1 MTMNWKRNSKK
12 YIAGILTIA
21 LAAGVCQSYGSMEVK
36 AQEKTLPGIEKLVY
50 DTVSSGDTFHILEI
64 VPSKEDASIGYLIG
78 GEEPVASGRKLSELP
93 SPFERVNA
101 MASLA
106 TNAGSDIVGAN
117 GLITVSP
124 YTEIENG
131 SRSEDLKGRFV
142 YRGVGGRYNYVLHG
156 ATYRKLTDNEPTS
169 EPRYARYTEMVKATE
184 LNRDLQSIIPTF
196 SRISGS
202 GGQLEIRLSNSS
214 IAETKKTYGLDIS
227 MAVPTGSLT
236 SEFNVDDY
244 IGLEMYQKNAT
255 ADSYTYL
262 GTVVKGKDLPE
273 EYRPTAET
281 GQNLTTSSVQIEAG
295 EQEEAGNQ
303 AETGG
308 QTETGNQAETGG
320 QAQAGSQAETGGQ
333 AQAGNQAETGGQTE
347 AGNQAETGGQTETG
361 NQAEAGVQAQAAD
374 QAEGMESKA
383 YLVATTSGN
392 DPSYKSE
399 TSATAPAMSSA
410 KENTAAP
417 VQTYAASGENV
428 DNNLYLLNHG
438 SKPARLWAVWDSV
451 NKVYNF
457 QSIADACFVKVT
469 ENGDY
474 YVSNATLC
482 EDGDYRIEDSYVE
495 NQTGS
500 YIRVTASSVEIKTDG
515 DAGFDRAKTYDFI
528 GDDRENA
535 LETIRYNGGINNK
548 EWFKKQVLNLSG
560 EGKYE
565 GTASVSGDV
574 DKLKIEVTTLTL
586 QELADLTNPEVSADK
601 SYCGVDL
608 DDVDLIYLSG
618 KGDYSGDEP
627 KNMKYAASKIA
638 QMVFGITDDKGNRS
652 DAARVPIIIDY
663 GFYKKNS
670 EAEHKA
676 MTNLV
681 LTLLRVSEADPD
693 KSLAKAIVKSKS
705 MFEKALDDTT
715 YKDKVNTIFTS
726 FAQTAGIEKYN
737 DKTLGALKEFLTE
750 NVYLYDDSEGNK
762 PYVASDYLT
771 DIDSSKQW
779 IYSAVKKEIQYENF
793 LTEKSGSGGN
803 KLAENITKASVTRYI
818 LNWYMHRVTM
828 KSSIRVLDLEPCC
841 DFNKTLESE
850 LQNDVV
856 NMMGMTGIYEASAIN
871 ITQMSSA
878 EFIGKIEDLNEKYDM
893 IYLGARV
900 GKMNTENGVTVYNDP
915 QMKGL
920 IYSHVGDYY
929 DYATK
934 TDTENVTQ
942 ARETYNA
949 RHRLQDASLDHSKT
963 EDDDPKN
970 KSADVYRGPGNDMN
984 STRYEEFCQFIEA
997 GYPVVIADTFI
1008 KVDNNNIPVASTA
1021 TLDKNSY
1028 FYKLVDFALQKDANG
1043 QYLYWQK
1050 NIFTESQL
1058 TDNTADTK
1066 LGTTLSARRSLFCN
1080 YLNLS
1085 KLSVNWV
1092 TTYGAAYPQE
1102 LKYNSDQNGASNGG
1116 SLEKIDGKYQ
1126 LQYIFNLQN
1135 DAAISQTGT
1144 TYDCKLFVDKNAD
1157 GRFSGSDYVEGKTY
1171 TSSEEVSG
1179 LTVYIRKG
1187 DEWNKVDP
1195 IATANGN
1202 RYELR
1207 TGETYRV
1214 IRALPEE
1221 YVGVIPWKLVFY
1233 DNADRLVRTA
1243 KSGYTS
1249 VPQQNG
1255 KKTIRVLQLLS
1266 DDNRNNWNLHDEQNN
1281 SNSTFSKCINGLT
1294 DWNVVGLDQ
1303 VGADGKVTPSK
1314 SIDSMTVTYLVN
1326 EKLKIGGTSDTDIQK
1341 IYQEA
1346 YNLFQ
1351 QYDML
1356 ILGFGDAYRF
1366 GYTYG
1371 AYDPSK
1377 GIPSGIMANVKRNL
1391 AVGWAVRDYIE
1402 SGKSI
1407 LFTHDTTSYINNIE
1421 SVVQWNDQG
1430 YAEANNTNYWYWG
1443 YEFNKTIRASVGLD
1457 RYGAL
1462 KEYYTQR
1469 AASSTGEEQKRDQE
1483 YLNTLNSYTFD
1494 EIKEPNSDNDLM
1506 QKEGLT
1512 KYTVVRFLR
1521 SYLEDLRKTGS
1532 STVKFPVE
1540 NSLLK
1545 QAGYDNGKDPEWNH
1559 PSNLLMGDYAGSS
1572 LIATQ
1577 VNDGQITQ
1585 YPYQISSKELM
1596 EINNTSYKWLEIS
1609 NTHYQ
1614 WLQPN
1619 MELDRNGDGKNDI
1632 VVWYCISG
1640 VAGGNYKD
1648 TNIYNITPNDVV
1660 NNYYIYTM
1668 GNVTYSGAGHSKPSK
1683 KSEIKLFINTMIAAY
1698 NAGVTAPSVS
1708 FKDKSGSKIQSVYM
1722 LYDPV
1727 NHIVLDD
1734 KNNGTIS
1741 VNFQA
1746 DDYNI
1751 LAGGQQ
1757 LCVEFY
1763 KSCADDTSGA
1773 ISVDGI
1779 TGKVLR
1785 LKTDGEDGL
1794 KITDSNGNVILP
1806 IERNGVMNCYPIT
1819 NGATYTLKYSSDE
1832 MGLFRTDTSGTI
1844 LNEGAQASTIYARVY
1859 TVYDNGSKV
1868 TPCGIAELSISA
1880 EELFELD

>member
-1 MTMNWKRNSKK
+1 MKKNLKHNTKK

-21 LAAGVCQSYGSMEVK
+21 LAAGVCQSYGSMEVS
-36 AQEKTLPGIEKLVY
+36 AQEMTLPGIEKLVQ
-50 DTVSSGDTFHILEI
+50 DTVASSDGTFHILEI
-64 VPSKEDASIGYLIG
+64 VPSKKDASIGYLIG
-78 GEEPVASGRKLSELP
+78 GEEPVSEGRKLSELP
-93 SPFERVNA
+93 ASSERLAA
-101 MASLA
+101 MATIDSNSLGDLAGSNGPVNFSAYREGGSRTEEIRGSFVKNTENNGQYTYTQTESVYTLYAEGDTRQRFDRYGAIETSGTSNKNKQSVSPVFSKVSGISGQNLEMTIGDTAKTALAA
-106 TNAGSDIVGAN
+106 TRYALTPYDKNSDGSMNDINNAAFNAGDYVN
-117 GLITVSP
+117 REV
-124 YTEIENG
+124 YT
-131 SRSEDLKGRFV
+131 K
-142 YRGVGGRYNYVLHG
+142 
-156 ATYRKLTDNEPTS
+156 
-169 EPRYARYTEMVKATE
+169 
-184 LNRDLQSIIPTF
+184 
-196 SRISGS
+196 
-202 GGQLEIRLSNSS
+202 
-214 IAETKKTYGLDIS
+214 
-227 MAVPTGSLT
+227 
-236 SEFNVDDY
+236 
-244 IGLEMYQKNAT
+244 T
-255 ADSYTYL
+255 ADDVYTYL
-262 GTVVKGKDLPE
+262 GKVVYGGDLPAGYAIQSTAITSE
-273 EYRPTAET
+273 NPSEASENLGEVTTAESSGLVT
-281 GQNLTTSSVQIEAG
+281 AASASGNDAAAESGNEMQTFSVQ
-295 EQEEAGNQ
+295 
-303 AETGG
+303 
-308 QTETGNQAETGG
+308 
-320 QAQAGSQAETGGQ
+320 S
-333 AQAGNQAETGGQTE
+333 
-347 AGNQAETGGQTETG
+347 
-361 NQAEAGVQAQAAD
+361 
-374 QAEGMESKA
+374 
-383 YLVATTSGN
+383 TSGN
-392 DPSYKSE
+392 DIVTSEQKNLYILNMANTTPILWAAWNENPGGTGSYTLK
-399 TSATAPAMSSA
+399 TPADGYFVHFT
-410 KENTAAP
+410 ENNT
-417 VQTYAASGENV
+417 SGEYYV
-428 DNNLYLLNHG
+428 
-438 SKPARLWAVWDSV
+438 S
-451 NKVYNF
+451 
-457 QSIADACFVKVT
+457 KVT
-469 ENGDY
+469 LSNTNGDY
-474 YVSNATLC
+474 KL
-482 EDGDYRIEDSYVE
+482 IDSYKE
-495 NQTGS
+495 NDTGKYVMVS
-500 YIRVTASSVEIKTDG
+500 SGTMQVSTRLDSGYEASNS
-515 DAGFDRAKTYDFI
+515 YDFI
-528 GDDRENA
+528 GDNA
-535 LETIRYNGGINNK
+535 KDALVTVAYDGGFYNK

-560 EGKYE
+560 SSRYE
-565 GTASVSGDV
+565 KDADYSGEVNDFN
-574 DKLKIEVTTLTL
+574 IEVTTLTL
-586 QELADLTNPEVSADK
+586 AQLAELTATDSQAYYGIN
-601 SYCGVDL
+601 L

-618 KGDYSGDEP
+618 RGS
-627 KNMKYAASKIA
+627 YAAESVNMTSAATALTKMI
-638 QMVFGITDDKGNRS
+638 FGIKDTTGERNNAD
-652 DAARVPIIIDY
+652 RVPVVMDY
-663 GFYKKNS
+663 GFYSQNK
-670 EAEHKA
+670 
-676 MTNLV
+676 T
-681 LTLLRVSEADPD
+681 
-693 KSLAKAIVKSKS
+693 LAKEPNNNQNNKILTQMALTILKVSDDNIAKEVASQGDAYWNGQTATS
-705 MFEKALDDTT
+705 LSLDDSV
-715 YKDKVNTIFTS
+715 K
-726 FAQTAGIEKYN
+726 E
-737 DKTLGALKEFLTE
+737 ALYD
-750 NVYLYDDSEGNK
+750 NVYLNDDSAT
-762 PYVASDYLT
+762 PYVASDFLADWKGNAAKAAT
-771 DIDSSKQW
+771 FE
-779 IYSAVKKEIQYENF
+779 AVLKEIQYENF
-793 LTEKSGSGGN
+793 LAKKNNNAAQMDEKIS
-803 KLAENITKASVTRYI
+803 KASITRYI
-818 LNWYMHRVTM
+818 LNWYMHRVTV
-828 KSSIRVLDLEPCC
+828 KSSIRVLDLEPCY
-841 DFNKTLESE
+841 DFKSATTLTADRVKEF
-850 LQNDVV
+850 
-856 NMMGMTGIYEASAIN
+856 MGRKDTYTGSVEIK
-871 ITQMSSA
+871 QMSSA
-878 EFIGKIEDLNEKYDM
+878 EFIGKVEDLNEKYDM

-934 TDTENVTQ
+934 TDTENVTL

-949 RHRLQDASLDHSKT
+949 RHRLQDSSLDHNKT
-963 EDDDPKN
+963 NDDDSTN

-1066 LGTTLSARRSLFCN
+1066 LGTTLSARRSVFCN

-1102 LKYNSDQNGASNGG
+1102 LKYNSNQNGASNGG

-1187 DEWNKVDP
+1187 DEWIKVDP
-1195 IATANGN
+1195 IATENGN

-1207 TGETYRV
+1207 TGEIYRV
-1214 IRALPEE
+1214 IRVLPEE

-1233 DNADRLVRTA
+1233 DNTDRLVRTA

-1303 VGADGKVTPSK
+1303 VGADGKVNPSK
-1314 SIDSMTVTYLVN
+1314 SIDSMTVTYLIN
-1326 EKLKIGGTSDTDIQK
+1326 DKLKISGTSDTDIQK
-1341 IYQEA
+1341 IYQES

-1377 GIPSGIMANVKRNL
+1377 EIPAGIMENVKRNL

-1407 LFTHDTTSYINNIE
+1407 LFTHDTTSYVNNIQ
-1421 SVVQWNDQG
+1421 SVIPYNDNG
-1430 YAEANNTNYWYWG
+1430 TAEIYHSNYWYWG

-1462 KEYYTQR
+1462 KEYYQQR
-1469 AASSTGEEQKRDQE
+1469 AASTTGEEQKRDQE
-1483 YLNTLNSYTFD
+1483 YLKTLESYTFD
-1494 EIKEPNSDNDLM
+1494 EIKEPNSDNELW
-1506 QKEGLT
+1506 QKEGVT

-1521 SYLEDLRKTGS
+1521 SYLEDLRTTNS
-1532 STVKFPVE
+1532 SEVWFPVK

-1545 QAGYDNGKDPEWNH
+1545 QAGYDNGNGPAWNY

-1585 YPYQISSKELM
+1585 YPYQISADEQ
-1596 EINNTSYKWLEIS
+1596 LEIS

-1640 VAGGNYKD
+1640 VADGNYKN

-1668 GNVTYSGAGHSKPSK
+1668 GNVTYSGAGHSTPSK
-1683 KSEIKLFINTMIAAY
+1683 ESEIKLFVNTMIAAY
-1698 NAGVTAPSVS
+1698 NAGVTAPSVR

-1794 KITDSNGNVILP
+1794 KITDSNGNVISP
-1806 IERNGVMNCYPIT
+1806 IERNGVKNCYPIT

-1832 MGLFRTDTSGTI
+1832 MGLFSTDTSGTI

-1859 TVYDNGSKV
+1859 TVYDSGSKV

-1880 EELFELD
+1880 QELFELD

>member
-1 MTMNWKRNSKK
+1 MKKNLKHNTKK

-21 LAAGVCQSYGSMEVK
+21 LAAGVCQSYGSMEVS
-36 AQEKTLPGIEKLVY
+36 AQEMTLPGIEKLVQ
-50 DTVSSGDTFHILEI
+50 DTVASSDGTFHILEI
-64 VPSKEDASIGYLIG
+64 VPSKKDASIGYLIG
-78 GEEPVASGRKLSELP
+78 GEEPVSEGRKLSELP
-93 SPFERVNA
+93 ASSERLAA
-101 MASLA
+101 MATIDSNSLGDLAGSNGPVNFSAYREGGSRTEEIRGSFVKNTENNGQYTYTQTESVYTLYAEGDTRQRFDRYGAIETSGTSNKNKQSVSPVFSKVSGISGQNLEMTIGDTAKAALAA
-106 TNAGSDIVGAN
+106 TRYALTPYDKNSDGSMNDINNAAFNAGDYVN
-117 GLITVSP
+117 REV
-124 YTEIENG
+124 YT
-131 SRSEDLKGRFV
+131 K
-142 YRGVGGRYNYVLHG
+142 
-156 ATYRKLTDNEPTS
+156 
-169 EPRYARYTEMVKATE
+169 
-184 LNRDLQSIIPTF
+184 
-196 SRISGS
+196 
-202 GGQLEIRLSNSS
+202 
-214 IAETKKTYGLDIS
+214 
-227 MAVPTGSLT
+227 
-236 SEFNVDDY
+236 
-244 IGLEMYQKNAT
+244 T
-255 ADSYTYL
+255 ADDVYTYL
-262 GTVVKGKDLPE
+262 GKVVYGGDLPAGYAIQSTAITSE
-273 EYRPTAET
+273 NPSEASENLGEVTTAESSGLVT
-281 GQNLTTSSVQIEAG
+281 AASASGNDAAAESGNEMQTFSVQ
-295 EQEEAGNQ
+295 
-303 AETGG
+303 
-308 QTETGNQAETGG
+308 
-320 QAQAGSQAETGGQ
+320 S
-333 AQAGNQAETGGQTE
+333 
-347 AGNQAETGGQTETG
+347 
-361 NQAEAGVQAQAAD
+361 
-374 QAEGMESKA
+374 
-383 YLVATTSGN
+383 TSGN
-392 DPSYKSE
+392 DIVTSEQKNLYILNMANTTPILWAAWNENPGGTGSYTLK
-399 TSATAPAMSSA
+399 TPADGYFVHFT
-410 KENTAAP
+410 ENNT
-417 VQTYAASGENV
+417 SGEYYV
-428 DNNLYLLNHG
+428 
-438 SKPARLWAVWDSV
+438 S
-451 NKVYNF
+451 
-457 QSIADACFVKVT
+457 KVT
-469 ENGDY
+469 LSNTNGDY
-474 YVSNATLC
+474 KL
-482 EDGDYRIEDSYVE
+482 IDSYKE
-495 NQTGS
+495 NDTGKYVMVS
-500 YIRVTASSVEIKTDG
+500 SGTMQVSTRLDSGYEASNS
-515 DAGFDRAKTYDFI
+515 YDFI
-528 GDDRENA
+528 GDNA
-535 LETIRYNGGINNK
+535 KDALVTVAYDGGFYNK

-560 EGKYE
+560 SSRYE
-565 GTASVSGDV
+565 KDADYSGEVNDFN
-574 DKLKIEVTTLTL
+574 IEVTTLTL
-586 QELADLTNPEVSADK
+586 AQLAELTATDSQAYYGIN
-601 SYCGVDL
+601 L

-618 KGDYSGDEP
+618 RGS
-627 KNMKYAASKIA
+627 YAAESVNMTSAATALTKMI
-638 QMVFGITDDKGNRS
+638 FGIKDTTGERNNAD
-652 DAARVPIIIDY
+652 RVPVVMDY
-663 GFYKKNS
+663 GFYSQNK
-670 EAEHKA
+670 
-676 MTNLV
+676 T
-681 LTLLRVSEADPD
+681 
-693 KSLAKAIVKSKS
+693 LAKEPNNNQNNKILTQMALTILKVSDDNIAKEVASQGDAYWNGQTATS
-705 MFEKALDDTT
+705 LSLDDSV
-715 YKDKVNTIFTS
+715 K
-726 FAQTAGIEKYN
+726 E
-737 DKTLGALKEFLTE
+737 ALYD
-750 NVYLYDDSEGNK
+750 NVYLNDDSAT
-762 PYVASDYLT
+762 PYVASDFMADWKGNAAKAAT
-771 DIDSSKQW
+771 FE
-779 IYSAVKKEIQYENF
+779 AVLKEIQYENF
-793 LTEKSGSGGN
+793 LAKKNNNAAQMDEEIS
-803 KLAENITKASVTRYI
+803 KASITRYI
-818 LNWYMHRVTM
+818 LNWYMHRVTV
-828 KSSIRVLDLEPCC
+828 KSSIRVLDLEPCY
-841 DFNKTLESE
+841 DFKSATTLTADRVKEF
-850 LQNDVV
+850 
-856 NMMGMTGIYEASAIN
+856 MGRKDTYTGSVEIK
-871 ITQMSSA
+871 QMSSA
-878 EFIGKIEDLNEKYDM
+878 EFIGKVEDLNEKYDM

-949 RHRLQDASLDHSKT
+949 RHRLQDSSLDHNKT
-963 EDDDPKN
+963 NDDDPTN

-1028 FYKLVDFALQKDANG
+1028 FYKLVQFALTKDENG

-1058 TDNTADTK
+1058 TNNTADTQ
-1066 LGTTLSARRSLFCN
+1066 LGTTLSARRSVFCN

-1102 LKYNSDQNGASNGG
+1102 LKYNSNQNGASNGG

-1249 VPQQNG
+1249 VPQQSG

-1303 VGADGKVTPSK
+1303 VNWDGTVTPSK

-1341 IYQEA
+1341 IYQES

-1366 GYTYG
+1366 GYTYS
-1371 AYDPSK
+1371 ASDISNNK
-1377 GIPSGIMANVKRNL
+1377 LDNVKRNL

-1407 LFTHDTTSYINNIE
+1407 LFTHDTTSYVNNIQ
-1421 SVVQWNDQG
+1421 SAIQWNDQG
-1430 YAEANNTNYWYWG
+1430 YKEDQKNYWYWG

-1462 KEYYTQR
+1462 KEYYQQR
-1469 AASSTGEEQKRDQE
+1469 AASTTGEEQKRDQE
-1483 YLNTLNSYTFD
+1483 YLKTLESYTFD
-1494 EIKEPNSDNDLM
+1494 EIKEPNSDNELW
-1506 QKEGLT
+1506 QKEGVT

-1532 STVKFPVE
+1532 SEVWFPVK

-1545 QAGYDNGKDPEWNH
+1545 QAGYDGGDPRWNY
-1559 PSNLLMGDYAGSS
+1559 PSSLLMGDYAGSS

-1585 YPYQISSKELM
+1585 YPYQISADEQ
-1596 EINNTSYKWLEIS
+1596 LEIS

-1640 VAGGNYKD
+1640 VADGNYKD

-1668 GNVTYSGAGHSKPSK
+1668 GNVTYSGAGHSTPSK
-1683 KSEIKLFINTMIAAY
+1683 ESEIKLFVNTMIAAY
-1698 NAGVTAPSVS
+1698 NAGVTAPSVR

-1763 KSCADDTSGA
+1763 KSCADDTAGA

-1785 LKTDGEDGL
+1785 LKTDGEHGL
-1794 KITDSNGNVILP
+1794 KITDSNGKVISP
-1806 IERNGVMNCYPIT
+1806 TERNGVKNCYPIT

-1832 MGLFRTDTSGTI
+1832 MGLFRTDTSGKI
-1844 LNEGAQASTIYARVY
+1844 LNEGAQAATIYARVY

-1880 EELFELD
+1880 QELFELD

>member
-1 MTMNWKRNSKK
+1 MKKNLKHNTKK

-21 LAAGVCQSYGSMEVK
+21 LAAGVCQSYGSMEVSAK
-36 AQEKTLPGIEKLVY
+36 EMTLPGIEKLVQ
-50 DTVSSGDTFHILEI
+50 DTVASSDGTFHILEI
-64 VPSKEDASIGYLIG
+64 VPFKKDASIGYLIG
-78 GEEPVASGRKLSELP
+78 GEEPVSDGRKLSELP
-93 SPFERVNA
+93 AASERQTA
-101 MASLA
+101 MAAINNNRLGDL
-106 TNAGSDIVGAN
+106 AGSDGPVSFATYSEGGSRTEEIRGSFVKNAENKGQYTYTQTEPEYRLFVAGDSNERYDRHSTIEASGASN
-117 GLITVSP
+117 ENKKSVSP
-124 YTEIENG
+124 VFSKVSDAAGGNLEMTIGDTGETALAATKYALTPYVENSNG
-131 SRSEDLKGRFV
+131 SM
-142 YRGVGGRYNYVLHG
+142 N
-156 ATYRKLTDNEPTS
+156 
-169 EPRYARYTEMVKATE
+169 
-184 LNRDLQSIIPTF
+184 
-196 SRISGS
+196 
-202 GGQLEIRLSNSS
+202 
-214 IAETKKTYGLDIS
+214 DINT
-227 MAVPTGSLT
+227 AA
-236 SEFNVDDY
+236 FNADDY
-244 IGLEMYQKNAT
+244 VNWEVYTKT
-255 ADSYTYL
+255 ADDVYTYL
-262 GTVVKGKDLPE
+262 GKVVYGSNLPAGYAIQSTATTSE
-273 EYRPTAET
+273 DTSGASENQGESTTAENSGLVT
-281 GQNLTTSSVQIEAG
+281 AASASGNDAAAESGNEMQTFSVQ
-295 EQEEAGNQ
+295 
-303 AETGG
+303 
-308 QTETGNQAETGG
+308 
-320 QAQAGSQAETGGQ
+320 S
-333 AQAGNQAETGGQTE
+333 
-347 AGNQAETGGQTETG
+347 
-361 NQAEAGVQAQAAD
+361 
-374 QAEGMESKA
+374 
-383 YLVATTSGN
+383 TSGN
-392 DPSYKSE
+392 DIVTSEQKIMTASEPSSE
-399 TSATAPAMSSA
+399 QKIMTASVPSS
-410 KENTAAP
+410 E
-417 VQTYAASGENV
+417 Q
-428 DNNLYLLNHG
+428 DNNLYILNMANTT
-438 SKPARLWAVWDSV
+438 PFLWATWTANSDGTGGS
-451 NKVYNF
+451 YTLTPP
-457 QSIADACFVKVT
+457 ADGYFVHFT
-469 ENGDY
+469 ENTSGDY
-474 YVSNATLC
+474 YVSKVTLSSNN
-482 EDGDYRIEDSYVE
+482 GDYKLIDSYQK
-495 NQTGS
+495 NDTGK
-500 YIRVTASSVEIKTDG
+500 YVMLSSGTMQVYLQGESG
-515 DAGFDRAKTYDFI
+515 YDALKSFDFI
-528 GDDRENA
+528 GDNAKNA
-535 LETIRYNGGINNK
+535 LDTVTYDGGFYNK

-560 EGKYE
+560 TSRYE
-565 GTASVSGDV
+565 TGSSSATGEEM
-574 DKLKIEVTTLTL
+574 DKLKIEVTTLTVE
-586 QELADLTNPEVSADK
+586 ELAKLVNPGEQA
-601 SYCGVDL
+601 YYGVDL
-608 DDVDLIYLSG
+608 DNVDLIYLSG
-618 KGDYSGDEP
+618 RGS
-627 KNMKYAASKIA
+627 YAAESVNMTSAATALTKMI
-638 QMVFGITDDKGNRS
+638 FGIKDTNGERN
-652 DAARVPIIIDY
+652 DADRVPVVMDY
-663 GFYKKNS
+663 GFYSQNKTL
-670 EAEHKA
+670 AEEPNNNQNNKI
-676 MTNLV
+676 
-681 LTLLRVSEADPD
+681 LTQMALTILKVSDD
-693 KSLAKAIVKSKS
+693 NIAKEVASKGD
-705 MFEKALDDTT
+705 A
-715 YKDKVNTIFTS
+715 YWNG
-726 FAQTAGIEKYN
+726 QTAASLS
-737 DKTLGALKEFLTE
+737 LGDSVKEALYD
-750 NVYLYDDSEGNK
+750 NVYLNDDSVT
-762 PYVASDYLT
+762 PYVASDFLT
-771 DIDSSKQW
+771 DCKGTAAKAATFG
-779 IYSAVKKEIQYENF
+779 AVLKEIQYENF
-793 LTEKSGSGGN
+793 LAKKNNSNAAQMDEEIS
-803 KLAENITKASVTRYI
+803 KASITRYI
-818 LNWYMHRVTM
+818 LNWYMHRVTV
-828 KSSIRVLDLEPCC
+828 KSSIRVLDLEPCY
-841 DFNKTLESE
+841 DFSDTLKSK
-850 LQNDVV
+850 LQTDVV
-856 NMMGMTGIYEASAIN
+856 NMMGMTGIYDASAIN

-900 GKMNTENGVTVYNDP
+900 SKMNTENGVTVYNDP

-929 DYATK
+929 DYATE
-934 TDTENVTQ
+934 TNTENVTL

-949 RHRLQDASLDHSKT
+949 RHRLQDSSLDHNKT
-963 EDDDPKN
+963 DDDDSTN

-984 STRYEEFCQFIEA
+984 STRYEEFCQFIKA
-997 GYPVVIADTFI
+997 GYPVVIADAFI

-1066 LGTTLSARRSLFCN
+1066 LGTTLSARRSVFCN

-1085 KLSVNWV
+1085 KLSVNWI

-1102 LKYNSDQNGASNGG
+1102 LKYNSNQNGASNGG

-1341 IYQEA
+1341 IYQES

-1371 AYDPSK
+1371 ASDIYYNRLD
-1377 GIPSGIMANVKRNL
+1377 NVKRNL

-1407 LFTHDTTSYINNIE
+1407 LFTHDTTSYVNNIQ
-1421 SVVQWNDQG
+1421 SAIMWNDEG
-1430 YAEANNTNYWYWG
+1430 YAEKNNTNYWYWG

-1462 KEYYTQR
+1462 KEYYQQR
-1469 AASSTGEEQKRDQE
+1469 VENSTGEEQKRDQE
-1483 YLNTLNSYTFD
+1483 YLNTLKSYTFD
-1494 EIKEPNSDNDLM
+1494 EIKEPNSDNELW
-1506 QKEGLT
+1506 QKEGVT

-1521 SYLEDLRKTGS
+1521 SYLEDLRINGS
-1532 STVKFPVE
+1532 SSVKFPVE

-1545 QAGYDNGKDPEWNH
+1545 KAGYDNGNGPDWNH

-1577 VNDGQITQ
+1577 VNEGQITQ
-1585 YPYQISSKELM
+1585 YPYQISANEQ
-1596 EINNTSYKWLEIS
+1596 LEIS

-1640 VAGGNYKD
+1640 VAEGNYQK

-1683 KSEIKLFINTMIAAY
+1683 ESEIKLFVNTMIAAY

-1708 FKDKSGSKIQSVYM
+1708 FKDKGGSKIQSVYM

-1794 KITDSNGNVILP
+1794 KITDSNGNVISP

-1819 NGATYTLKYSSDE
+1819 NGATYTLKFSSDE

-1859 TVYDNGSKV
+1859 TVYDSGSKV

-1880 EELFELD
+1880 QELFELD

>member
-1 MTMNWKRNSKK
+1 MKKNLKHNTKK

-21 LAAGVCQSYGSMEVK
+21 LAAGVCQSYGSMEVS
-36 AQEKTLPGIEKLVY
+36 AQEMTLPGIEKLVQ
-50 DTVSSGDTFHILEI
+50 DTVASSDGTFHILEI
-64 VPSKEDASIGYLIG
+64 VPSKKDASIGYLIG
-78 GEEPVASGRKLSELP
+78 GEEPVSEGRKLSELP
-93 SPFERVNA
+93 ASSERLAA
-101 MASLA
+101 MATIDSNSLGDLAGSNGPVNFSAYREGGSRTEEIRGSFVKNTENNGQYTYTQTESVYTLYAEGDTRQRFDRYGAIETSGTSNKNKQSVSPVFSKVSGISGQNLEMTIGDTAKTALAA
-106 TNAGSDIVGAN
+106 TRYALTPYDKNSDGSMNDINNAAFNAGDYVN
-117 GLITVSP
+117 REV
-124 YTEIENG
+124 YT
-131 SRSEDLKGRFV
+131 K
-142 YRGVGGRYNYVLHG
+142 
-156 ATYRKLTDNEPTS
+156 
-169 EPRYARYTEMVKATE
+169 
-184 LNRDLQSIIPTF
+184 
-196 SRISGS
+196 
-202 GGQLEIRLSNSS
+202 
-214 IAETKKTYGLDIS
+214 
-227 MAVPTGSLT
+227 
-236 SEFNVDDY
+236 
-244 IGLEMYQKNAT
+244 T
-255 ADSYTYL
+255 ADDVYTYL
-262 GTVVKGKDLPE
+262 GKVVYGGDLPAGYAIQSTAITSE
-273 EYRPTAET
+273 NPSEASENLGEVTTAESSGLVT
-281 GQNLTTSSVQIEAG
+281 AASASGNDAAAESGNEMQTFSVQ
-295 EQEEAGNQ
+295 
-303 AETGG
+303 
-308 QTETGNQAETGG
+308 
-320 QAQAGSQAETGGQ
+320 S
-333 AQAGNQAETGGQTE
+333 
-347 AGNQAETGGQTETG
+347 
-361 NQAEAGVQAQAAD
+361 
-374 QAEGMESKA
+374 
-383 YLVATTSGN
+383 TSGN
-392 DPSYKSE
+392 DIVTSEQKNLYILNMANTTPILWAAWNENPGGTGSYTLK
-399 TSATAPAMSSA
+399 TPADGYFVHFT
-410 KENTAAP
+410 ENNT
-417 VQTYAASGENV
+417 SGEYYV
-428 DNNLYLLNHG
+428 
-438 SKPARLWAVWDSV
+438 S
-451 NKVYNF
+451 
-457 QSIADACFVKVT
+457 KVT
-469 ENGDY
+469 LSNTNGDY
-474 YVSNATLC
+474 KL
-482 EDGDYRIEDSYVE
+482 IDSYKE
-495 NQTGS
+495 NDTGKYVMVS
-500 YIRVTASSVEIKTDG
+500 SGTMQVSTRLDSGYEASNS
-515 DAGFDRAKTYDFI
+515 YDFI
-528 GDDRENA
+528 GDNA
-535 LETIRYNGGINNK
+535 KDALVTVAYDGGFYNK

-560 EGKYE
+560 SSRYE
-565 GTASVSGDV
+565 KDADYSGEVNDFN
-574 DKLKIEVTTLTL
+574 IEVTTLTL
-586 QELADLTNPEVSADK
+586 AQLAELTATDSQAYYGIN
-601 SYCGVDL
+601 L

-618 KGDYSGDEP
+618 RGS
-627 KNMKYAASKIA
+627 YAAESVNMTSAATALTKMI
-638 QMVFGITDDKGNRS
+638 FGIKDTTGERNNAD
-652 DAARVPIIIDY
+652 RVPVVMDY
-663 GFYKKNS
+663 GFYSQNKTL
-670 EAEHKA
+670 AEEPNNNQNNKI
-676 MTNLV
+676 
-681 LTLLRVSEADPD
+681 LTQMALTILKVSDDSIATEVASQGDAYWNGQTAT
-693 KSLAKAIVKSKS
+693 SLS
-705 MFEKALDDTT
+705 LDDSV
-715 YKDKVNTIFTS
+715 K
-726 FAQTAGIEKYN
+726 E
-737 DKTLGALKEFLTE
+737 ALYD
-750 NVYLYDDSEGNK
+750 NVYLNDDSAT
-762 PYVASDYLT
+762 PYVASDFLADWKGNAAKAAT
-771 DIDSSKQW
+771 FE
-779 IYSAVKKEIQYENF
+779 AVLKEIQYENF
-793 LTEKSGSGGN
+793 LAKKNNNAAQMDEKIS
-803 KLAENITKASVTRYI
+803 KASITRYI
-818 LNWYMHRVTM
+818 LNWYMHRVTV
-828 KSSIRVLDLEPCC
+828 KSSIRVLDLEPCY
-841 DFNKTLESE
+841 DFKSATTLTADRVKEF
-850 LQNDVV
+850 
-856 NMMGMTGIYEASAIN
+856 MGRKDTYTGSVEIK
-871 ITQMSSA
+871 QMSSA
-878 EFIGKIEDLNEKYDM
+878 EFIGKVEDLNEKYDM

-934 TDTENVTQ
+934 TDTENVTL

-949 RHRLQDASLDHSKT
+949 RHRLQDSSLDHNKT
-963 EDDDPKN
+963 NDDDSTN

-1058 TDNTADTK
+1058 KDNTADAK

-1102 LKYNSDQNGASNGG
+1102 LKYNSNQNGASNGG

-1195 IATANGN
+1195 IATENGN

-1207 TGETYRV
+1207 TGEIYRV

-1249 VPQQNG
+1249 VPQQSG

-1303 VGADGKVTPSK
+1303 VNWDGTVTPSK

-1341 IYQEA
+1341 IYQES

-1366 GYTYG
+1366 GYTYS
-1371 AYDPSK
+1371 ASDISNNK
-1377 GIPSGIMANVKRNL
+1377 LDNVKRNL

-1407 LFTHDTTSYINNIE
+1407 LFTHDTTSYVNNIQ
-1421 SVVQWNDQG
+1421 SAIQWNDQG
-1430 YAEANNTNYWYWG
+1430 YKEDQKNYWYWG

-1462 KEYYTQR
+1462 KEYYQQR
-1469 AASSTGEEQKRDQE
+1469 AASTTGEEQKRDQE
-1483 YLNTLNSYTFD
+1483 YLKTLESYTFD
-1494 EIKEPNSDNDLM
+1494 EIKEPNSDNELW
-1506 QKEGLT
+1506 QKEGVT

-1532 STVKFPVE
+1532 SEVWFPVK

-1545 QAGYDNGKDPEWNH
+1545 QAGYDGGDPRWNY
-1559 PSNLLMGDYAGSS
+1559 PSSLLMGDYAGSS

-1585 YPYQISSKELM
+1585 YPYQISADEQ
-1596 EINNTSYKWLEIS
+1596 LEIS

-1640 VAGGNYKD
+1640 VADGNYKN

-1668 GNVTYSGAGHSKPSK
+1668 GNVTYSGAGHSTPSK
-1683 KSEIKLFINTMIAAY
+1683 ESEIKLFVNTMIAAY
-1698 NAGVTAPSVS
+1698 NAGVTAPSVR

-1806 IERNGVMNCYPIT
+1806 IERNGVKNCYPIT

-1832 MGLFRTDTSGTI
+1832 MGLFSTDTSGTI

-1859 TVYDNGSKV
+1859 TVYDSGSKV

-1880 EELFELD
+1880 QELFELD

>member
-1 MTMNWKRNSKK
+1 MKKNLKHNTKK

-21 LAAGVCQSYGSMEVK
+21 LAAGVCQSYGSMEVSAK
-36 AQEKTLPGIEKLVY
+36 EMTLPGIEKLVQ
-50 DTVSSGDTFHILEI
+50 DTVASSDGTFHILEI
-64 VPSKEDASIGYLIG
+64 VPSKKDASIGYLIG
-78 GEEPVASGRKLSELP
+78 GEEPVSEGRKLSELP
-93 SPFERVNA
+93 AASERISA
-101 MASLA
+101 MAAISSSSLGDLE
-106 TNAGSDIVGAN
+106 GSDGPVSFSTYREGGSRTEEIRGSFVKNTADNGQYTYVQTDPVYELYTVGDTRPRFDRYGAIEASGTSN
-117 GLITVSP
+117 ENKKSVSP
-124 YTEIENG
+124 
-131 SRSEDLKGRFV
+131 V
-142 YRGVGGRYNYVLHG
+142 
-156 ATYRKLTDNEPTS
+156 
-169 EPRYARYTEMVKATE
+169 
-184 LNRDLQSIIPTF
+184 F
-196 SRISGS
+196 SKVSGIS
-202 GGQLEIRLSNSS
+202 
-214 IAETKKTYGLDIS
+214 
-227 MAVPTGSLT
+227 
-236 SEFNVDDY
+236 
-244 IGLEMYQKNAT
+244 
-255 ADSYTYL
+255 
-262 GTVVKGKDLPE
+262 
-273 EYRPTAET
+273 
-281 GQNLTTSSVQIEAG
+281 GQNLEMTIGDAANALTALTTTRYALTPYDENSDGRMSTINNIDFEARKYVNREVYTRTDDVYTYFGKVVYGRDLPVGYAIQSTAITSENPSEASENLEEVTTAESSGLVTAASASGNDAAAGSGKEMQTFSVQ
-295 EQEEAGNQ
+295 
-303 AETGG
+303 
-308 QTETGNQAETGG
+308 
-320 QAQAGSQAETGGQ
+320 S
-333 AQAGNQAETGGQTE
+333 
-347 AGNQAETGGQTETG
+347 
-361 NQAEAGVQAQAAD
+361 
-374 QAEGMESKA
+374 
-383 YLVATTSGN
+383 TSGN
-392 DPSYKSE
+392 DIE
-399 TSATAPAMSSA
+399 TSEQRIMTVSDPSS
-410 KENTAAP
+410 E
-417 VQTYAASGENV
+417 QY
-428 DNNLYLLNHG
+428 NNLYILNMANTT
-438 SKPARLWAVWDSV
+438 PYLWATWKENPDGTGGSYTL
-451 NKVYNF
+451 NTP
-457 QSIADACFVKVT
+457 ADGYFVHFT
-469 ENGDY
+469 ETSSSDY
-474 YVSNATLC
+474 YVSKVLLSSGN
-482 EDGDYRIEDSYVE
+482 GDYKLSDSYQRNDNGKYVLE
-495 NQTGS
+495 
-500 YIRVTASSVEIKTDG
+500 SSGTMQVSLRGES
-515 DAGFDRAKTYDFI
+515 GFDASNSYDFI
-528 GDDRENA
+528 GDNA
-535 LETIRYNGGINNK
+535 KDALDTVAYDGGFYNK

-560 EGKYE
+560 TSRYE
-565 GTASVSGDV
+565 SGSPSGTGEEIDQ
-574 DKLKIEVTTLTL
+574 LKIEVTTLTVE
-586 QELADLTNPEVSADK
+586 ELAKLVNPGEQA
-601 SYCGVDL
+601 YYGVDL
-608 DDVDLIYLSG
+608 DNVDLIYLSG
-618 KGDYSGDEP
+618 RGS
-627 KNMKYAASKIA
+627 YAAESVNMTSAATALTKMI
-638 QMVFGITDDKGNRS
+638 FGIKDTTGERN
-652 DAARVPIIIDY
+652 DADRVPVVMDY
-663 GFYKKNS
+663 GFYSQNKTL
-670 EAEHKA
+670 AEEPNNNQNNKI
-676 MTNLV
+676 
-681 LTLLRVSEADPD
+681 LTQMALTILKVSDD
-693 KSLAKAIVKSKS
+693 NIAKEVASKGD
-705 MFEKALDDTT
+705 A
-715 YKDKVNTIFTS
+715 YWNG
-726 FAQTAGIEKYN
+726 QTAASLS
-737 DKTLGALKEFLTE
+737 LGDSVKEALYD
-750 NVYLYDDSEGNK
+750 NVYLNDDSAT
-762 PYVASDYLT
+762 PYVASDFLT
-771 DIDSSKQW
+771 DCKGTAAKVATFG
-779 IYSAVKKEIQYENF
+779 AVLKEIQYENF
-793 LTEKSGSGGN
+793 LAKKNNSNAAQMDEEIS
-803 KLAENITKASVTRYI
+803 KASITRYI
-818 LNWYMHRVTM
+818 LNWYMHRVTV
-828 KSSIRVLDLEPCC
+828 KSSIRVLDLEPCY
-841 DFNKTLESE
+841 DFSDTLKSK
-850 LQNDVV
+850 LQTDVV
-856 NMMGMTGIYEASAIN
+856 NMMGMTGIYDASAIN

-900 GKMNTENGVTVYNDP
+900 SKMNTENGVTVYNDP

-929 DYATK
+929 DYATE
-934 TDTENVTQ
+934 TNTENVTL

-949 RHRLQDASLDHSKT
+949 RHRLQDSSLDHNKT
-963 EDDDPKN
+963 DDDDSTN

-984 STRYEEFCQFIEA
+984 STRYEEFCQFIKA
-997 GYPVVIADTFI
+997 GYPVVIADAFI

-1058 TDNTADTK
+1058 KDTTADTK
-1066 LGTTLSARRSLFCN
+1066 LGTTLSARRSVFCN

-1085 KLSVNWV
+1085 KLSVNWI
-1092 TTYGAAYPQE
+1092 TTYGVAYPQE
-1102 LKYNSDQNGASNGG
+1102 LKYNSNQNGASNGG

-1326 EKLKIGGTSDTDIQK
+1326 EKLKIGGTSDADIQK
-1341 IYQEA
+1341 IYQES

-1371 AYDPSK
+1371 ASDIYYNRLD
-1377 GIPSGIMANVKRNL
+1377 NVKRNL

-1407 LFTHDTTSYINNIE
+1407 LFTHDTTSYVNNIQ
-1421 SVVQWNDQG
+1421 SAIMWNDEG
-1430 YAEANNTNYWYWG
+1430 YAEKNNTNYWYWG

-1462 KEYYTQR
+1462 KEYYQQR
-1469 AASSTGEEQKRDQE
+1469 AASTTGEEQKRDQE
-1483 YLNTLNSYTFD
+1483 YLKTLESYTFD
-1494 EIKEPNSDNDLM
+1494 EIKEPNSDNELW
-1506 QKEGLT
+1506 QKEGVT

-1521 SYLEDLRKTGS
+1521 SYLEDLRINGS
-1532 STVKFPVE
+1532 SSVKFPVE

-1545 QAGYDNGKDPEWNH
+1545 KAGYDNGNGPDWNH

-1577 VNDGQITQ
+1577 VNEGQITQ
-1585 YPYQISSKELM
+1585 YPYQISANEQ
-1596 EINNTSYKWLEIS
+1596 LEIS

-1640 VAGGNYKD
+1640 VAEGNYQK

-1683 KSEIKLFINTMIAAY
+1683 ESEIKLFVNTMIAAY

-1819 NGATYTLKYSSDE
+1819 NGATYTLKFSSDE

-1859 TVYDNGSKV
+1859 TVYDSGSKV

-1880 EELFELD
+1880 QELFELD

>member
-1 MTMNWKRNSKK
+1 MTGNLKHNTKK

-21 LAAGVCQSYGSMEVK
+21 LAAGVCQSYGSMEVS
-36 AQEKTLPGIEKLVY
+36 AQEMTLPGIEKLVQ
-50 DTVSSGDTFHILEI
+50 DTVASSDGTFHILEI
-64 VPSKEDASIGYLIG
+64 VPSKKDASIGYLIG
-78 GEEPVASGRKLSELP
+78 GEEPVSEGRKLSELP
-93 SPFERVNA
+93 ASSERLAA
-101 MASLA
+101 MATIDNNSLGDL
-106 TNAGSDIVGAN
+106 AGSNGPVSFSAYREGGSRTEEIRGSFVKNTENNGQYTYTQTESVYRLFREGDSNERYDRYSTIEASGASN
-117 GLITVSP
+117 ENKQSVSP
-124 YTEIENG
+124 VFSKVSGATGGNLEMTIGDAADALTALAPARYALTPDDENSNG
-131 SRSEDLKGRFV
+131 SMNNVNTIDFEAAKYVGREV
-142 YRGVGGRYNYVLHG
+142 Y
-156 ATYRKLTDNEPTS
+156 
-169 EPRYARYTEMVKATE
+169 
-184 LNRDLQSIIPTF
+184 
-196 SRISGS
+196 
-202 GGQLEIRLSNSS
+202 
-214 IAETKKTYGLDIS
+214 TK
-227 MAVPTGSLT
+227 
-236 SEFNVDDY
+236 
-244 IGLEMYQKNAT
+244 T
-255 ADSYTYL
+255 ADDVYTYL
-262 GTVVKGKDLPE
+262 GKVVYGRNLPAGYAIQSTAITSE
-273 EYRPTAET
+273 NPSEASENLGEATTAENSGMIT
-281 GQNLTTSSVQIEAG
+281 AASASGNDAAAESGNEMQTISVQ
-295 EQEEAGNQ
+295 
-303 AETGG
+303 
-308 QTETGNQAETGG
+308 
-320 QAQAGSQAETGGQ
+320 S
-333 AQAGNQAETGGQTE
+333 
-347 AGNQAETGGQTETG
+347 
-361 NQAEAGVQAQAAD
+361 
-374 QAEGMESKA
+374 
-383 YLVATTSGN
+383 TSGN
-392 DPSYKSE
+392 DIVTSE
-399 TSATAPAMSSA
+399 
-410 KENTAAP
+410 
-417 VQTYAASGENV
+417 Q
-428 DNNLYLLNHG
+428 NNLYILNMANTT
-438 SKPARLWAVWDSV
+438 PTLWATWRQNPDGTESYTLS
-451 NKVYNF
+451 NP
-457 QSIADACFVKVT
+457 ADGYFVHFTENPSGEYYVSKVT
-469 ENGDY
+469 LSRTNGDY
-474 YVSNATLC
+474 KL
-482 EDGDYRIEDSYVE
+482 IDSYQRNDNGKYVMVSSGTMQVYLQGE
-495 NQTGS
+495 PG
-500 YIRVTASSVEIKTDG
+500 YDASNS
-515 DAGFDRAKTYDFI
+515 YDFI
-528 GDDRENA
+528 GDNA
-535 LETIRYNGGINNK
+535 KDALDNVAYDGGFYNK

-560 EGKYE
+560 TSRYE
-565 GTASVSGDV
+565 SGSPSGTGGDI
-574 DKLKIEVTTLTL
+574 DQLKIEVTTLTVE
-586 QELADLTNPEVSADK
+586 ELAKLVNPEEQA
-601 SYCGVDL
+601 YYGVDL
-608 DDVDLIYLSG
+608 DSVDLIYLSG
-618 KGDYSGDEP
+618 RGS
-627 KNMKYAASKIA
+627 YAAESVNMTSAATALTKMI
-638 QMVFGITDDKGNRS
+638 FGIKDTTGERN
-652 DAARVPIIIDY
+652 DADRVPVVMDY
-663 GFYKKNS
+663 GFYSQNKTL
-670 EAEHKA
+670 AEEPNNNQNNKI
-676 MTNLV
+676 
-681 LTLLRVSEADPD
+681 LTQMALTILKVSDD
-693 KSLAKAIVKSKS
+693 NIAKEVASKGD
-705 MFEKALDDTT
+705 A
-715 YKDKVNTIFTS
+715 YWNG
-726 FAQTAGIEKYN
+726 QTAASLS
-737 DKTLGALKEFLTE
+737 LGDSVKEALYD
-750 NVYLYDDSEGNK
+750 NVYLNDDSAT
-762 PYVASDYLT
+762 PYVASDFLT
-771 DIDSSKQW
+771 DWKGNAAKAATFEAIL
-779 IYSAVKKEIQYENF
+779 KEIQYENF
-793 LTEKSGSGGN
+793 LAKKNNSNAAQMDEEIS
-803 KLAENITKASVTRYI
+803 KASITRYI
-818 LNWYMHRVTM
+818 LNWYMHRVTV
-828 KSSIRVLDLEPCC
+828 KSSVRVLDLEPCY
-841 DFNKTLESE
+841 DFSDTLKSE
-850 LQNDVV
+850 LQTAVV
-856 NMMGMTGIYEASAIN
+856 NMMGMTGIYDASAIN

-949 RHRLQDASLDHSKT
+949 RHRLQDSSLNHSKT
-963 EDDDPKN
+963 NDDDSTN
-970 KSADVYRGPGNDMN
+970 KSEDVYRGPGNDMN
-984 STRYEEFCQFIEA
+984 STRYEEFCQFIKA

-1008 KVDNNNIPVASTA
+1008 KYGDDKIPVASTA

-1028 FYKLVDFALQKDANG
+1028 FYKLVQFALTKDENG

-1058 TDNTADTK
+1058 TNNTADTQ
-1066 LGTTLSARRSLFCN
+1066 LGTTLSARRSVFCN

-1102 LKYNSDQNGASNGG
+1102 LKYNSNQNGASNGG

-1249 VPQQNG
+1249 VPQQSG

-1303 VGADGKVTPSK
+1303 VNWDGTVTPSK

-1341 IYQEA
+1341 IYQES

-1366 GYTYG
+1366 GYTYS
-1371 AYDPSK
+1371 ASDISNNK
-1377 GIPSGIMANVKRNL
+1377 LDNVKRNL

-1407 LFTHDTTSYINNIE
+1407 LFTHDTTSYVNNIQ
-1421 SVVQWNDQG
+1421 SAIQWNDQG
-1430 YAEANNTNYWYWG
+1430 YKEDQKNYWYWG

-1462 KEYYTQR
+1462 KEYYQQR
-1469 AASSTGEEQKRDQE
+1469 AASTTGEEQKRDQE
-1483 YLNTLNSYTFD
+1483 YLKTLESYTFD
-1494 EIKEPNSDNDLM
+1494 EIKEPNSDNELW
-1506 QKEGLT
+1506 QKEGVT

-1532 STVKFPVE
+1532 SEVWFPVK

-1545 QAGYDNGKDPEWNH
+1545 QAGYDGGDPRWNY
-1559 PSNLLMGDYAGSS
+1559 PSSLLMGDYAGSS

-1585 YPYQISSKELM
+1585 YPYQISADEQ
-1596 EINNTSYKWLEIS
+1596 LEIS

-1640 VAGGNYKD
+1640 VADGNYKN

-1668 GNVTYSGAGHSKPSK
+1668 GNVTYSGAGHSTPSK
-1683 KSEIKLFINTMIAAY
+1683 ESEIKLFVNTMIAAY
-1698 NAGVTAPSVS
+1698 NAGVTAPSVR

-1806 IERNGVMNCYPIT
+1806 IERNGVKNCYPIT

-1832 MGLFRTDTSGTI
+1832 MGLFSTDTSGTI

-1859 TVYDNGSKV
+1859 TVYDSGSKV

-1880 EELFELD
+1880 QELFELD

>member
-1 MTMNWKRNSKK
+1 MKNLKHNTKK

-21 LAAGVCQSYGSMEVK
+21 LAAGVCQSYGSMEVS
-36 AQEKTLPGIEKLVY
+36 AHEMTLPGIEKLVQ
-50 DTVSSGDTFHILEI
+50 DTVASSDGTFHILEI
-64 VPSKEDASIGYLIG
+64 VPSKKDASIGYLIG
-78 GEEPVASGRKLSELP
+78 GEEPVSEGRKLSELP
-93 SPFERVNA
+93 AASERLSA
-101 MASLA
+101 MAHITSSSLG
-106 TNAGSDIVGAN
+106 NLAGSDGPVSFSDYSEGGSRTEEIRGSFVKNTDDNGQYTYVQTDSVYTLYREGDTRPRFDRYGAIEASGTSN
-117 GLITVSP
+117 ENKQSVSP
-124 YTEIENG
+124 VFSKVSSISGQNLEMTIG
-131 SRSEDLKGRFV
+131 D
-142 YRGVGGRYNYVLHG
+142 
-156 ATYRKLTDNEPTS
+156 AADALTALAPA
-169 EPRYARYTEMVKATE
+169 RYALTPYDENSNGGSINDINNIGFVAAKYVGREVYTK
-184 LNRDLQSIIPTF
+184 
-196 SRISGS
+196 
-202 GGQLEIRLSNSS
+202 
-214 IAETKKTYGLDIS
+214 
-227 MAVPTGSLT
+227 
-236 SEFNVDDY
+236 
-244 IGLEMYQKNAT
+244 T
-255 ADSYTYL
+255 ADNVYTYL
-262 GTVVKGKDLPE
+262 GKVVYGSKLPE
-273 EYRPTAET
+273 GYTIQSTAITSENSSEASENLEEVTTAESSGLVT
-281 GQNLTTSSVQIEAG
+281 AASASGNDAAAESSNEMQTFSVQ
-295 EQEEAGNQ
+295 
-303 AETGG
+303 
-308 QTETGNQAETGG
+308 
-320 QAQAGSQAETGGQ
+320 S
-333 AQAGNQAETGGQTE
+333 
-347 AGNQAETGGQTETG
+347 
-361 NQAEAGVQAQAAD
+361 
-374 QAEGMESKA
+374 
-383 YLVATTSGN
+383 TSGN
-392 DPSYKSE
+392 DIE
-399 TSATAPAMSSA
+399 TSEQRIMTASDPSSEQKNLYILNMANTTPILWAAWNENPGGTGSYTLKTPADGYFVHFT
-410 KENTAAP
+410 ENT
-417 VQTYAASGENV
+417 SGE
-428 DNNLYLLNHG
+428 
-438 SKPARLWAVWDSV
+438 
-451 NKVYNF
+451 
-457 QSIADACFVKVT
+457 
-469 ENGDY
+469 Y
-474 YVSNATLC
+474 YVSKVTLSSTK
-482 EDGDYRIEDSYVE
+482 GDYKLIDSYQRNDNGKYVLKSSGTMQVHLRDE
-495 NQTGS
+495 SG
-500 YIRVTASSVEIKTDG
+500 YDASNS
-515 DAGFDRAKTYDFI
+515 YDFI
-528 GDDRENA
+528 GDNA
-535 LETIRYNGGINNK
+535 KDALVTVAYDGGFYNK
-548 EWFKKQVLNLSG
+548 EWFKKQVLNLSAPSRYETGSSSTAG
-560 EGKYE
+560 EE
-565 GTASVSGDV
+565 IDQ
-574 DKLKIEVTTLTL
+574 LKIEVTTLTVE
-586 QELADLTNPEVSADK
+586 ELAKLVNPEEQA
-601 SYCGVDL
+601 YYGVDL
-608 DDVDLIYLSG
+608 DNVDLIYLSG
-618 KGDYSGDEP
+618 RGS
-627 KNMKYAASKIA
+627 YAAESVNMTSAATALTKMI
-638 QMVFGITDDKGNRS
+638 FGIKDTTGERN
-652 DAARVPIIIDY
+652 DADRVPVVMDY
-663 GFYKKNS
+663 GFYSQNKTL
-670 EAEHKA
+670 AEEPNNNQNNKI
-676 MTNLV
+676 
-681 LTLLRVSEADPD
+681 LTQMALTILKVSDD
-693 KSLAKAIVKSKS
+693 NIAKEVASKGD
-705 MFEKALDDTT
+705 A
-715 YKDKVNTIFTS
+715 YWNG
-726 FAQTAGIEKYN
+726 QTAASLS
-737 DKTLGALKEFLTE
+737 LGDSVKEALYD
-750 NVYLYDDSEGNK
+750 NVYLNDDSAT
-762 PYVASDYLT
+762 PYVASDFLT
-771 DIDSSKQW
+771 DCKGNAAKAATFG
-779 IYSAVKKEIQYENF
+779 AVLKEIQYENF
-793 LTEKSGSGGN
+793 LAKKNNSNAAQMDEEIS
-803 KLAENITKASVTRYI
+803 KASITRYI
-818 LNWYMHRVTM
+818 LNWYMHRVTV
-828 KSSIRVLDLEPCC
+828 KSSIRVLDLEPCY
-841 DFNKTLESE
+841 DFDDENTVLTPQKVFEMT
-850 LQNDVV
+850 
-856 NMMGMTGIYEASAIN
+856 GMTGKYEESVTKIN

-900 GKMNTENGVTVYNDP
+900 SKMNTENGVTVYNDP

-929 DYATK
+929 DYATETK
-934 TDTENVTQ
+934 TENVTQ

-949 RHRLQDASLDHSKT
+949 RHRLQDSSLDHNKT
-963 EDDDPKN
+963 NDDDSTN

-1028 FYKLVDFALQKDANG
+1028 FYKLVQFALKKDENG

-1058 TDNTADTK
+1058 TDNTADTQ
-1066 LGTTLSARRSLFCN
+1066 LGTTLSARRSVFCN

-1102 LKYNSDQNGASNGG
+1102 LKYNSNQNGASNGG

-1249 VPQQNG
+1249 VPQQSG

-1266 DDNRNNWNLHDEQNN
+1266 DKNNNWNLHDEQNGDTN
-1281 SNSTFSKCINGLT
+1281 FSRYIKGLT

-1303 VGADGKVTPSK
+1303 VNWDGTVIPST
-1314 SIDSMTVTYLVN
+1314 SIDSMTVTYLIN
-1326 EKLKIGGTSDTDIQK
+1326 DKLKIGGTSDTDIQK
-1341 IYQEA
+1341 IYQES

-1356 ILGFGDAYRF
+1356 ILGFGDAYKF

-1377 GIPSGIMANVKRNL
+1377 EIPPEIMANVKRNL

-1407 LFTHDTTSYINNIE
+1407 LFTHDTTSYVNNIQ
-1421 SVVQWNDQG
+1421 SVIPYNDNG
-1430 YAEANNTNYWYWG
+1430 TAETYHANYWYWG

-1462 KEYYTQR
+1462 KEYYKQR
-1469 AASSTGEEQKRDQE
+1469 VANSTGEEQKRDQE
-1483 YLNTLNSYTFD
+1483 YLKTLESYTFD
-1494 EIKEPNSDNDLM
+1494 EIKEPNSDNELW
-1506 QKEGLT
+1506 QKEGVT

-1521 SYLEDLRKTGS
+1521 SYLEDLRINGS
-1532 STVKFPVE
+1532 SSVKFPVE

-1545 QAGYDNGKDPEWNH
+1545 KAGYDGGYPSWNY
-1559 PSNLLMGDYAGSS
+1559 PSSLLMGDYAGKS

-1585 YPYQISSKELM
+1585 YPYQISADEQ
-1596 EINNTSYKWLEIS
+1596 LEIS

-1640 VAGGNYKD
+1640 VADGQYKD

-1668 GNVTYSGAGHSKPSK
+1668 GNVTYSGAGHSRPSK
-1683 KSEIKLFINTMIAAY
+1683 DAEIKLFVNTMIAAY
-1698 NAGVTAPSVS
+1698 NAGVTAPSVN

-1763 KSCADDTSGA
+1763 KSCADDTAGA

-1785 LKTDGEDGL
+1785 LKTDGEHGL
-1794 KITDSNGNVILP
+1794 KITDSNGKVISP
-1806 IERNGVMNCYPIT
+1806 TERNGVKNCYPIT

-1844 LNEGAQASTIYARVY
+1844 LNEGAQAATIYARVY

-1880 EELFELD
+1880 QELFELD

>member
-1 MTMNWKRNSKK
+1 MTGNLKHNTKK

-21 LAAGVCQSYGSMEVK
+21 LAAGVCQSYGSMEVS
-36 AQEKTLPGIEKLVY
+36 AREMTLPGIEKLVQ
-50 DTVSSGDTFHILEI
+50 DTVASSDGTFHILEI
-64 VPSKEDASIGYLIG
+64 VPSKSDASIGYLIG
-78 GEEPVASGRKLSELP
+78 GEEPVSEGRKLSELP
-93 SPFERVNA
+93 ASSERLAA
-101 MASLA
+101 MATIDSKSLGDL
-106 TNAGSDIVGAN
+106 AGSNGPVSFSAYREGGSRTEEIRGSFVKNTADKGQYTYVQTDPVYELYTVGDTRKRFDRYGAIEASGTSN
-117 GLITVSP
+117 EKKQSVSP
-124 YTEIENG
+124 VFSNV
-131 SRSEDLKGRFV
+131 SRV
-142 YRGVGGRYNYVLHG
+142 TGGNL
-156 ATYRKLTDNEPTS
+156 
-169 EPRYARYTEMVKATE
+169 EMTIG
-184 LNRDLQSIIPTF
+184 DT
-196 SRISGS
+196 
-202 GGQLEIRLSNSS
+202 
-214 IAETKKTYGLDIS
+214 AETALAATKY
-227 MAVPTGSLT
+227 ALT
-236 SEFNVDDY
+236 PDDKNSDGNMNGIKNTDFVADDY
-244 IGLEMYQKNAT
+244 VGREVYTKT
-255 ADSYTYL
+255 ADDVYTYL
-262 GTVVKGKDLPE
+262 GKVVYGRNLPAGYAIQSTAITSE
-273 EYRPTAET
+273 NPSEASENLGEATTAENSGMIT
-281 GQNLTTSSVQIEAG
+281 AASASGNDAAAESGNGMQTFSVR
-295 EQEEAGNQ
+295 
-303 AETGG
+303 
-308 QTETGNQAETGG
+308 
-320 QAQAGSQAETGGQ
+320 S
-333 AQAGNQAETGGQTE
+333 
-347 AGNQAETGGQTETG
+347 
-361 NQAEAGVQAQAAD
+361 
-374 QAEGMESKA
+374 
-383 YLVATTSGN
+383 TSGN
-392 DPSYKSE
+392 DIE
-399 TSATAPAMSSA
+399 TS
-410 KENTAAP
+410 E
-417 VQTYAASGENV
+417 Q
-428 DNNLYLLNHG
+428 NNLYILNMANTT
-438 SKPARLWAVWDSV
+438 PTLWATWRQNPDGTESYTL
-451 NKVYNF
+451 NTP
-457 QSIADACFVKVT
+457 ADGYFVHFTENTTGEYYVSKVT
-469 ENGDY
+469 LSSTNGDY
-474 YVSNATLC
+474 KL
-482 EDGDYRIEDSYVE
+482 IDSYQRNDNGKYVLKSSGTMQVHLRDE
-495 NQTGS
+495 SG
-500 YIRVTASSVEIKTDG
+500 YDASNS
-515 DAGFDRAKTYDFI
+515 YDFI
-528 GDDRENA
+528 GDNA
-535 LETIRYNGGINNK
+535 KDALGTVAYDGGFYNK

-560 EGKYE
+560 TSRYE
-565 GTASVSGDV
+565 TGSSSTAGEEIDQ
-574 DKLKIEVTTLTL
+574 LKIEVTTLTVE
-586 QELADLTNPEVSADK
+586 ELAKLVNPEEQA
-601 SYCGVDL
+601 YYGVDL
-608 DDVDLIYLSG
+608 DNVDLIYLSG
-618 KGDYSGDEP
+618 RGS
-627 KNMKYAASKIA
+627 YAAESVNMTSAATALTKMI
-638 QMVFGITDDKGNRS
+638 FGIKDTTGERN
-652 DAARVPIIIDY
+652 DADRVPVVMDY
-663 GFYKKNS
+663 GFYSQNKTL
-670 EAEHKA
+670 AEEPNNNQNNKI
-676 MTNLV
+676 
-681 LTLLRVSEADPD
+681 LTQMALTILKVSDD
-693 KSLAKAIVKSKS
+693 NIAKEVASKGD
-705 MFEKALDDTT
+705 A
-715 YKDKVNTIFTS
+715 YWNG
-726 FAQTAGIEKYN
+726 QTAASLS
-737 DKTLGALKEFLTE
+737 LGDSVKEALYD
-750 NVYLYDDSEGNK
+750 NVYLNDDSAT
-762 PYVASDYLT
+762 PYVASDFLT
-771 DIDSSKQW
+771 DCKGTAAKAATFE
-779 IYSAVKKEIQYENF
+779 AVLKEIQYENF
-793 LTEKSGSGGN
+793 LAKKNNSNAAQMDEEIS
-803 KLAENITKASVTRYI
+803 KASITRYI
-818 LNWYMHRVTM
+818 LNWYMHRVTV
-828 KSSIRVLDLEPCC
+828 KSSIRVLDLEPCY
-841 DFNKTLESE
+841 DFKSATTLTADRVKEF
-850 LQNDVV
+850 
-856 NMMGMTGIYEASAIN
+856 MGRKDTYTGSVEIK
-871 ITQMSSA
+871 QMSSA
-878 EFIGKIEDLNEKYDM
+878 EFIGKVEDLNEKYDM

-934 TDTENVTQ
+934 TDTENVTL

-949 RHRLQDASLDHSKT
+949 RHRLQDSSLDHNKT
-963 EDDDPKN
+963 NDDDSTN

-1028 FYKLVDFALQKDANG
+1028 FYKLVQFALQKDENG

-1066 LGTTLSARRSLFCN
+1066 LGTTLSARRSVFCN

-1102 LKYNSDQNGASNGG
+1102 LKYNSNQNGASNGG

-1179 LTVYIRKG
+1179 LTVYIRRG
-1187 DEWNKVDP
+1187 DEWIKVDP
-1195 IATANGN
+1195 IATANGS

-1303 VGADGKVTPSK
+1303 VNWDGTVTPSK
-1314 SIDSMTVTYLVN
+1314 SIDSMTVTYLIN
-1326 EKLKIGGTSDTDIQK
+1326 DKLKISGTSDTDIQK
-1341 IYQEA
+1341 IYQES

-1366 GYTYG
+1366 GYTYS
-1371 AYDPSK
+1371 ASDISNNK
-1377 GIPSGIMANVKRNL
+1377 LDNVKRNL

-1407 LFTHDTTSYINNIE
+1407 LFTHDTTSYVNNIQ
-1421 SVVQWNDQG
+1421 SAIQWNDQG
-1430 YAEANNTNYWYWG
+1430 YKEDQKNYWYWG

-1462 KEYYTQR
+1462 KEYYQQR
-1469 AASSTGEEQKRDQE
+1469 AASTTGEEQKRDQE
-1483 YLNTLNSYTFD
+1483 YLKTLESYTFD
-1494 EIKEPNSDNDLM
+1494 EIKEPNSDNELW
-1506 QKEGLT
+1506 QKEGVT

-1532 STVKFPVE
+1532 SEVWFPVK

-1545 QAGYDNGKDPEWNH
+1545 QAGYDGGDPRWNY
-1559 PSNLLMGDYAGSS
+1559 PSSLLMGDYAGSS

-1585 YPYQISSKELM
+1585 YPYQISADEQ
-1596 EINNTSYKWLEIS
+1596 LEIS

-1640 VAGGNYKD
+1640 VADGNYKN

-1668 GNVTYSGAGHSKPSK
+1668 GNVTYSGAGHSTPSK
-1683 KSEIKLFINTMIAAY
+1683 ESEIKLFVNTMIAAY
-1698 NAGVTAPSVS
+1698 NAGVTAPSVR

-1806 IERNGVMNCYPIT
+1806 IERNGVKNCYPIT

-1832 MGLFRTDTSGTI
+1832 MGLFSTDTSGTI

-1859 TVYDNGSKV
+1859 TVYDSGSKV

-1880 EELFELD
+1880 QELFELD